1 MEKQFPKKNDEK
13 ATSPGE
19 TTKDTES
26 SISKILTLTP
36 CSSNDLDLPSTPK
49 FFAPS
54 QGGSRFSSVSPG
66 VLHNKQKS
74 SISLGE
80 VNEPIDEWISKTM
93 EKIESALVGL
103 SDFKEDGD
111 DSRFN
116 LAIVERL
123 QKQANEAHER
133 SMTELPKVLQNL
145 KKTKPSPKKNGKET
159 KAKKKPHLRAIS
171 ELRPSKIKPRHKRDN
186 ESVVPLDIME
196 TQIELVQSL
205 SKQKSAQK
213 SARTLSRQFSVDV
226 NISRDNKG
234 GARKNGLMSSH
245 NATRQPQHQHH
256 KSEIA
261 TVTNRLGQVN
271 QKKESEVIR
280 ELLQKINDFRA
291 KIEETDAEIKREE
304 ESLVDL
310 GGGPHL
316 KQQVEQLKS
325 QLQDEPT
332 SSEILKAKERNRAL
346 TRERDEH
353 LALTTDLLKEN
364 VELREK
370 IRLRNEQLAKLSTVI
385 QNYASKPA

>member
-1 MEKQFPKKNDEK
+1 MQNQFPIKNDEK
-13 ATSPGE
+13 ATSPDE
-19 TTKDTES
+19 STKDTES
-26 SISKILTLTP
+26 SMSQIIPLSP
-36 CSSNDLDLPSTPK
+36 CSSNDIDLPSTPK

-54 QGGSRFSSVSPG
+54 QGGSRFNSVSPG
-66 VLHNKQKS
+66 VLHHRQKS

-80 VNEPIDEWISKTM
+80 VHEPIEEWISKTM

-103 SDFKEDGD
+103 SDPKEDGD

-116 LAIVERL
+116 FALVERL

-133 SMTELPKVLQNL
+133 SMTELPKVLQNR

-171 ELRPSKIKPRHKRDN
+171 ELRTSKIKPRHKRDN
-186 ESVVPLDIME
+186 ESEVPVDIMK
-196 TQIELVQSL
+196 TQIKLVKSI

-213 SARTLSRQFSVDV
+213 SARTLSRQFSDDL
-226 NISRDNKG
+226 NISKNNKSDT
-234 GARKNGLMSSH
+234 RKKGFMS
-245 NATRQPQHQHH
+245 QHQYH
-256 KSEIA
+256 KSEIPI
-261 TVTNRLGQVN
+261 VTNRLGQAN

-280 ELLQKINDFRA
+280 ELLQKINDFKA
-291 KIEETDAEIKREE
+291 KIEEKDAEIKREE
-304 ESLVDL
+304 ESLADL

-353 LALTTDLLKEN
+353 LALTSDLLKEN

-370 IRLRNEQLAKLSTVI
+370 IRLRNEQLTKLSTVI
-385 QNYASKPA
+385 QSYASKPA